1 MPNRNDVIITAREW
15 IGTPFHHQAC
25 VKHVGSDCAMLIVG
39 VGVELGLMP
48 MLPDELRVY
57 GRVPKP
63 DRMRAIIEMYLDPVI
78 GDPQPGDILYMGWRI
93 GRPMH
98 MGFLTDLHGRGI
110 LHAFSDAGK
119 VVETALP
126 ESYERMIDSWWQY
139 RGLSNG

>member
-1 MPNRNDVIITAREW
+1 MPNRSDVIITAREW

-25 VKHVGSDCAMLIVG
+25 VKQVGTDCAQLIAG
-39 VGVELGLMP
+39 VGAELGLMP
-48 MLPDELRVY
+48 MLPPELCAY

-63 DRMRAIIEMYLDPVI
+63 DRMRTIIEMFLDPVI
-78 GDPQPGDILYMGWRI
+78 GDPQPGDILYMGWKV

-98 MGFLTDLHGRGI
+98 MAFLTDLHGRGI

-126 ESYERMIDSWWQY
+126 ESYERMTDSW
-139 RGLSNG
+139 S